1 MNGFSKMV
9 GERITDRL
17 AGTSSL
23 VESWAS
29 GTSRVLTQEGIRS
42 ATGWALVSPVGHL
55 SRAGYFDP
63 FRFLSESIY
72 ETEWDLLVI
81 LDGCRVDLMK
91 EVASEYD
98 FLETVGT
105 NYSLGAN
112 STEWIRENFTHESDR
127 EQLENTCYIT
137 GNPHTELT
145 LTGDELGDL
154 DEVWKYEF
162 DYDKGVMP
170 PRPITDRAIS
180 AGRNSDF
187 DRYVVH
193 YMQPHFPSIPRLD
206 LGSRMNPKNVGEE
219 WNSIW
224 DKLEQGEV
232 SGEVVW
238 EAYLENLRY
247 VLSEVEILLQN
258 FDAEDT
264 IISADHG
271 NAIGDFGYYGHPR
284 VPISSIRK
292 IPWCDSSAS
301 DEETM
306 QPEITPPE
314 SDSSVSRDE
323 QLRALGYK

>member
-1 MNGFSKMV
+1 MDLSKMV
-9 GERITDRL
+9 GKRIMSGL
-17 AGTSSL
+17 SGTGSL
-23 VESWAS
+23 VESWVS
-29 GTSRVLTQEGIRS
+29 GTSRVFIQEGARS
-42 ATGWALVSPVGHL
+42 AAGWALISPVGHL

-72 ETEWDLLVI
+72 ETEWDLLII
-81 LDGCRVDLMK
+81 LDGCRVDLMR
-91 EVASEYD
+91 EVASEYS
-98 FLETVGT
+98 FLESVGT
-105 NYSLGAN
+105 KYSLGAD
-112 STEWIRENFTHESDR
+112 STEWIQENFVNEPNR
-127 EQLENTCYIT
+127 ERLENTCYIT

-145 LTGDELGDL
+145 LTGNELGSL

-206 LGSRMNPKNVGEE
+206 LGSTMNPKTVGDE

-224 DKLEQGEV
+224 DQLEQGEV
-232 SGEVVW
+232 SEEVVW
-238 EAYLENLRY
+238 RAYQDNLRY
-247 VLSEVEILLQN
+247 ILDEVEVLLKN
-258 FDAEDT
+258 FQAENT

-271 NAIGDFGYYGHPR
+271 NAFGEFGFYGHPR
-284 VPISSIRK
+284 VPISATRK
-292 IPWCDSSAS
+292 IPWYKSSAS

-306 QPEITPPE
+306 QAEIIPPE